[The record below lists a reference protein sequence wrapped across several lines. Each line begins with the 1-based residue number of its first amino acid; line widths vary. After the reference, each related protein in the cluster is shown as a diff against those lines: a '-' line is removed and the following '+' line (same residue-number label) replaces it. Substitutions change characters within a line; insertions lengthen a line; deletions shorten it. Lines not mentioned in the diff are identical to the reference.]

1 MHTESLY
8 AIMRSDQ
15 QLVCWKGSKGIP
27 FMSPSRHLV
36 ESTLVD
42 ADVIDSVQDG
52 EIIQVWVLNV
62 DDKVIITYNNTIL
75 SVLVPSG
82 T

>member
-1 MHTESLY
+1 
-8 AIMRSDQ
+8 
-15 QLVCWKGSKGIP
+15 
-27 FMSPSRHLV
+27 MSPSRHLV

-52 EIIQVWVLNV
+52 EIIQVCVLNV
-62 DDKVIITYNNTIL
+62 DDKVIITYKNTIL